1 MNINLYCLSFKYYN
15 LVDKLPAF
23 IKPLGLGSE
32 NYPSEWLIEKKGQNI
47 SHLNKYYGQ
56 FTGIFWIWKNQ
67 LENFKDDDW
76 IGTCEYRKFWLNN
89 LYLKKQKYSIKSLY
103 SNLLKTNNLIFKK
116 CEAVLVQPIKF
127 KIETINQQFNKT
139 HNIDILKDCINL
151 IDSEN
156 QKKFITFLKNNK
168 LSTPPLFITKVKFF
182 KKFCEEI
189 FPLLD
194 RSFKY
199 FNENSLCFGKNL
211 RLPAFFTER
220 YASFWFEENCKTEY
234 LSHAR
239 IGKLMLSNRL
249 NKYIN
254 PAKIP
259 FTLRMYPTIHDY

>member
-1 MNINLYCLSFKYYN
+1 M
-15 LVDKLPAF
+15 
-23 IKPLGLGSE
+23 
-32 NYPSEWLIEKKGQNI
+32 
-47 SHLNKYYGQ
+47 
-56 FTGIFWIWKNQ
+56 
-67 LENFKDDDW
+67 
-76 IGTCEYRKFWLNN
+76 
-89 LYLKKQKYSIKSLY
+89 
-103 SNLLKTNNLIFKK
+103 
-116 CEAVLVQPIKF
+116 
-127 KIETINQQFNKT
+127 
-139 HNIDILKDCINL
+139 
-151 IDSEN
+151 
-156 QKKFITFLKNNK
+156 
-168 LSTPPLFITKVKFF
+168 KFF

-249 NKYIN
+249 NKYIH